1 MPKRNT
7 ITIDGIPVFAATLG
21 SDDTGMLRISL
32 VDAPAVMSDFLA
44 FAHQEPRKAAQLYRI
59 EDEDKRL
66 VFGVVMRADFPIY
79 RYDKSF
85 GEYYIIYKP
94 ETIREMAEKYLADDR
109 QNAVDLMHDGQEVE
123 GVKMVQYFIKDTA
136 RGVAPSGFAEDIADG
151 SLFAEFHITDDDIWA
166 KVKDGTYRGFS
177 LEGIFDLV
185 PERDGD
191 YVGDIV
197 DRLGN
202 AFSKLFKNTNM
213 SKLTRIKA
221 ALRKVLEAFGNVSTD
236 RGVLAWDGD
245 EDLKVGDAVYIENE
259 EGERETAPDGDYV
272 TADNKTVVVADG
284 KVAEIR
290 DPEAE
295 VAPAEPEQQPED
307 FGSIATD
314 NGTLEWDGDEDLREG
329 DEVFVRNA
337 DGERE
342 AAADGEYRTEDGKTI
357 TVVDGKVAS
366 IADPEAEVAPE
377 GEDGGENFRRT
388 LREVYEQSYDEKV
401 RRIYDAIRAAG
412 FGDGYIVEA
421 GDDFAV
427 FASWDADW
435 NDVYTRFDVSW
446 TEEGEAVV
454 SNPVKVKP
462 SFVPV
467 DEPKPVPAAEAEELR
482 RQVADLS
489 AEVERLKKKPAA
501 APAHEQ
507 YTAEREPVKTGIK
520 GLDRIATLMSAK

>member
-66 VFGVVMRADFPIY
+66 VFGVVMRANFPIY

-109 QNAVDLMHDGQEVE
+109 QNAVDLMHDGHEVE

-136 RGVAPSGFAEDIADG
+136 RGVAPSGFSEDIADG

-377 GEDGGENFRRT
+377 GEGREEFSRR
-388 LREVYEQSYDEKV
+388 RQKYEESYDEKV
-401 RRIYDAIRAAG
+401 RRIAEAVAAVRNDE
-412 FGDGYIVEA
+412 FYIAEA

-427 FASWDADW
+427 VCAWGADYI
-435 NDVYTRFDVSW
+435 DHYFRYSVSW
-446 TEEGEAVV
+446 AEDGSATVAD
-454 SNPVKVKP
+454 PVEVK
-462 SFVPV
+462 SMFVPLDFV
-467 DEPKPVPAAEAEELR
+467 SPFDKSSDEAEELR

-520 GLDRIATLMSAK
+520 GLDRIATLMAAK